1 MASQW
6 IPQVGDLAIDLRV
19 GTFAK
24 DRLGKTVTV
33 TKVTPSLVT
42 TSDGERYNRFSLR
55 PVTQPSSARE
65 LASVTD
71 VRVLTVQGCGHLSEV
86 AEVARNLSTIGHRR
100 PDEVLVA
107 LEQII
112 MAAKVAHGAVSA
124 LMTTTAPYASEV
136 QS

>member
-6 IPQVGDLAIDLRV
+6 IPQVGDLAVDLRV
-19 GTFAK
+19 GTFER
-24 DRLGKTVTV
+24 DRLGKAITV

-55 PVTQPSSARE
+55 PVTQPTSARE

-71 VRVLTVQGCGHLSEV
+71 VRVLTARGREHLSGV
-86 AEVARNLSTIGHRR
+86 AETARNLSTVPLRR
-100 PDEVLVA
+100 PDEALVA

-112 MAAKVAHGAVSA
+112 MAAKVAHHAVSE
-124 LMTTTAPYASEV
+124 LMAEADYRKQARP
-136 QS
+136 